1 MITTAQKRVIVA
13 DLVESLKAANYIYL
27 INSQGMTVAE
37 VNEFRN
43 KLKAKNIRMQVAKN
57 TLIQIAAKEVGGFDI
72 PESLYFGQTAV
83 LFCTDNPSD
92 AAKIIKESFDK
103 VEKPVFK
110 AAVVEGIVYDNTK
123 LKELA
128 TLPTREDLIAGI
140 IGSLQSPISGIVG
153 SINAVMRDLAGVIEE
168 AAKKNNAA

>member
-13 DLVESLKAANYIYL
+13 GLVEKFKSANYVYL
-27 INSQGMTVAE
+27 VNCQAMTVAE
-37 VNEFRN
+37 TNAFRT
-43 KLKAKNIRMQVAKN
+43 KLKEKNILMQVAKN
-57 TLIQIAAKEVGGFDI
+57 TLVQIAAKEVGGFDI
-72 PESLYFGQTAV
+72 PDALYFGQTAV
-83 LFCTDNPSD
+83 LFCTANPSD

-110 AAVVEGIVYDNTK
+110 AAVIEGIVYDSTK